1 MTEYKNEVE
10 YQRKRLQ
17 AEEWGSQIKYLM
29 AQDGYLETARNNG
42 QVTREYRDGR
52 FEILTEPMPLKEVML
67 HCPYDNEPKSYI

>member
-10 YQRKRLQ
+10 YQRKKLQ

-29 AQDGYLETARNNG
+29 AQDGYLEKARNNG
-42 QVTREYRDGR
+42 EISREYRDGR
-52 FEILTEPMPLKEVML
+52 FELLNDSMPIEEVML